1 MKFVKVQRKKKG
13 NVAARTCKP
22 RILMDDIRMEGV
34 FKNES
39 QKRV

>member
-1 MKFVKVQRKKKG
+1 MFEKVQRKKEGK
-13 NVAARTCKP
+13 VAARRCNP
-22 RILMDDIRMEGV
+22 RILMDEICMDVV